1 MAYLPNTQAD
11 IAAMLRRIGVKSF
24 EELVADIPPEIRSRA
39 EIKLPT
45 GLSELETVKKVGE
58 LAGINRPASAMASF
72 LGGGAYD
79 HYVPAAV
86 DHILLRSEFYTA
98 YTPYQAEVSQ
108 GTLQAIYEFQSL
120 IAELTGMDVAN
131 ASMYDGATAL
141 TEAGLMACSHT
152 KRKKLIISGT
162 VHPEYLEVLKT
173 YCRGLNIEIAEIPW
187 KDGVTSLEELERTI
201 DDKTAAVLV
210 QHPNFLGALEPVEE
224 MSDIAHRK
232 GALLVVSADPISLGI
247 LKAPGSYGADI
258 ATGEGQPLG
267 IPLGLGG
274 PYLGLLAAK
283 NSLLRLMPGRIVGL
297 TTDSQ
302 GREGLVLTM
311 QAREQHIR
319 REKASSNI
327 CSNQALC
334 ALAATVYLSLMGR
347 DGIKQAAEL
356 CLQKSHYLAEQL
368 GPAFKAPFFKEFVYK
383 TNRPASQVLAELR
396 QKGILAG
403 LDLGRFF
410 KQLEGHLLISVTEK
424 RTKDELDLL
433 IRELSK

>member
-1 MAYLPNTQAD
+1 MPYIANTPENIQE
-11 IAAMLRRIGVKSF
+11 MLARIGVKDF
-24 EELVADIPPEIRSRA
+24 KELIADIPQDILLKS
-39 EIKLPT
+39 KLDLPPA
-45 GLSELETVKKVGE
+45 LSEMEAAKE
-58 LAGINRPASAMASF
+58 ISGISKANRPAGEMISF

-79 HYVPAAV
+79 HYIPAAV
-86 DHILLRSEFYTA
+86 DHILSRPEFYTA

-108 GTLQAIYEFQSL
+108 GTLQVIWEFQSL
-120 IAELTGMDVAN
+120 IAALTGMDVAN

-162 VHPEYLEVLKT
+162 VHPEYREVLKT

-187 KDGVTSLEELERTI
+187 KDGVTSLEELERNI
-201 DDKTAAVLV
+201 DDKTAAVLI

-224 MSDIAHRK
+224 MSDIAHK
-232 GALLVVSADPISLGI
+232 NGALFVVSADPISLGI

-258 ATGEGQPLG
+258 VTGEGQPLG
-267 IPLGLGG
+267 IPMGLGG

-283 NSLLRLMPGRIVGL
+283 NPLLRLMPGRIVGL
-297 TTDSQ
+297 TTDNQ

-334 ALAATVYLSLMGR
+334 ALAATVYMSLMGR
-347 DGIKQAAEL
+347 DGIKQVAEL
-356 CLQKSHYLAEQL
+356 CLQKSHYLAQNLE
-368 GPAFKAPFFKEFVYK
+368 PAFKAPFFKEFVYK
-383 TNRPASQVLAELR
+383 TKRPTPQVLAELK
-396 QKGILAG
+396 QKGIIAG

-424 RTKDELDLL
+424 RTREELDLL
-433 IRELSK
+433 IQALTK

>member
-1 MAYLPNTQAD
+1 MPYIANTPENIQD
-11 IAAMLRRIGVKSF
+11 MLARIGVKDF
-24 EELVADIPPEIRSRA
+24 NELIADIPRDILLKS
-39 EIKLPT
+39 KLDLPAP
-45 GLSELETVKKVGE
+45 LSEMEAVREITGISK
-58 LAGINRPASAMASF
+58 INRPAGEMISF

-79 HYVPAAV
+79 HYIPAAV
-86 DHILLRSEFYTA
+86 DHILSRPEFYTA

-108 GTLQAIYEFQSL
+108 GTLQVIWEFQSL
-120 IAELTGMDVAN
+120 IAALTGMDVAN

-152 KRKKLIISGT
+152 KRKKLIISST
-162 VHPEYLEVLKT
+162 VHPDYREVLKT

-201 DDKTAAVLV
+201 DDKTAAVLI

-224 MSDIAHRK
+224 ISDIAHKK

-258 ATGEGQPLG
+258 VTGEGQPLG
-267 IPLGLGG
+267 IPMGLGG

-297 TTDSQ
+297 TNDSQ

-383 TNRPASQVLAELR
+383 TNRPAPQVLAELR

>member
-1 MAYLPNTQAD
+1 MPYIANTPENVQE
-11 IAAMLRRIGVKSF
+11 MLARIGVKNF
-24 EELVADIPPEIRSRA
+24 NELIADIPQDILLKSRLD
-39 EIKLPT
+39 LPAP
-45 GLSELETVKKVGE
+45 LSEMEAAREITGISK
-58 LAGINRPASAMASF
+58 INRPAGEMISF

-79 HYVPAAV
+79 HYIPAAV
-86 DHILLRSEFYTA
+86 DHILSRPEFYTA

-108 GTLQAIYEFQSL
+108 GTLQAIWEFQSL
-120 IAELTGMDVAN
+120 IAALTGMEVAN

>member
-1 MAYLPNTQAD
+1 
-11 IAAMLRRIGVKSF
+11 
-24 EELVADIPPEIRSRA
+24 
-39 EIKLPT
+39 
-45 GLSELETVKKVGE
+45 
-58 LAGINRPASAMASF
+58 
-72 LGGGAYD
+72 
-79 HYVPAAV
+79 
-86 DHILLRSEFYTA
+86 
-98 YTPYQAEVSQ
+98 
-108 GTLQAIYEFQSL
+108 
-120 IAELTGMDVAN
+120 
-131 ASMYDGATAL
+131 MYDGATAL

>member
-1 MAYLPNTQAD
+1 MPYIANTPENIQE
-11 IAAMLRRIGVKSF
+11 MLARIGVKDF
-24 EELVADIPPEIRSRA
+24 KELIADIPQDIFLKSQLD
-39 EIKLPT
+39 LPAP
-45 GLSELETVKKVGE
+45 LSEMEAAKEISGISKSNKPAGE
-58 LAGINRPASAMASF
+58 MISF

-79 HYVPAAV
+79 HYIPAAV
-86 DHILLRSEFYTA
+86 DHILSRPEFYTA

-108 GTLQAIYEFQSL
+108 GTLQVIWEFQSL
-120 IAELTGMDVAN
+120 IAALTGMDVAN

-141 TEAGLMACSHT
+141 AEAGLMTCGHT
-152 KRKKLIISGT
+152 KRKKLVISST
-162 VHPEYLEVLKT
+162 VHPDYREVLKT

-187 KDGVTSLEELERTI
+187 KDGVTSLDELEKTI

-210 QHPNFLGALEPVEE
+210 QHPNFFGALEPVEE
-224 MSDIAHRK
+224 MSAIAHK
-232 GALLVVSADPISLGI
+232 NGALFVVSADPLSLGI

-258 ATGEGQPLG
+258 VTGEGQPLG
-267 IPLGLGG
+267 IPMGLGG

-283 NSLLRLMPGRIVGL
+283 NPLLRLMPGRIVGQ

-334 ALAATVYLSLMGR
+334 ALAATVYMSLMGR
-347 DGIKQAAEL
+347 DGIKQVAEL
-356 CLQKSHYLAEQL
+356 CLQKSHYLAEHL
-368 GPAFKAPFFKEFVYK
+368 EPAFSAPFFKEFVYK
-383 TNRPASQVLAELR
+383 TKRPSAQVLTELK

-424 RTKDELDLL
+424 RTREELDLL
-433 IRELSK
+433 IQALTK

>member
-1 MAYLPNTQAD
+1 
-11 IAAMLRRIGVKSF
+11 MLARIGVKDF
-24 EELVADIPPEIRSRA
+24 KELISDIPQDILLKS
-39 EIKLPT
+39 KLDLPAA
-45 GLSELETVKKVGE
+45 LSEMEAAKE
-58 LAGINRPASAMASF
+58 IAGISRSNRPAGEMISF

-79 HYVPAAV
+79 HYIPAAV
-86 DHILLRSEFYTA
+86 DHILSRPEFYTA

-108 GTLQAIYEFQSL
+108 GTLQVIWEFQSL
-120 IAELTGMDVAN
+120 VTALTGMEVAN

-141 TEAGLMACSHT
+141 TEAGLMACGHT
-152 KRKKLIISGT
+152 KRKKLVVSGA

-173 YCRGLNIEIAEIPW
+173 YGRGQNLEIAQIPW
-187 KDGVTSLEELERTI
+187 QDGVTDLKELEKAL
-201 DDKTAAVLV
+201 DDKTAALLV
-210 QHPNFLGALEPVEE
+210 QHPNFFGALEPVEE
-224 MSDIAHRK
+224 MSDMAHKK

-247 LKAPGSYGADI
+247 IKQPGSYGADI
-258 ATGEGQPLG
+258 VTGEGQPLG
-267 IPLGLGG
+267 IPMGLGG

-283 NSLLRLMPGRIVGL
+283 NALLRLMPGRIVGL
-297 TTDSQ
+297 TSDSQ

-347 DGIKQAAEL
+347 DGIRQTAEL
-356 CLQKSHYLAEQL
+356 CLQKSHYLAERL
-368 GPAFKAPFFKEFVYK
+368 EPAFKPPFFKEFVHK
-383 TNRPASQVLAELR
+383 TRRPTPQVLADLK
-396 QKGILAG
+396 QKGIIAG
-403 LDLGRFF
+403 LDMGRFF

-424 RTKDELDLL
+424 RTREELDLL

>member
-1 MAYLPNTQAD
+1 MPYIANTPENVQE
-11 IAAMLRRIGVKSF
+11 MLARIGVKNF
-24 EELVADIPPEIRSRA
+24 NELIADIPQDILLKSQLD
-39 EIKLPT
+39 LPAP
-45 GLSELETVKKVGE
+45 LSEMEAAREITGISK
-58 LAGINRPASAMASF
+58 INRPAGEMISF

-79 HYVPAAV
+79 HYIPAAV
-86 DHILLRSEFYTA
+86 DHILSRPEFYTA

-108 GTLQAIYEFQSL
+108 GTLQAIWEFQSL
-120 IAELTGMDVAN
+120 IAALTGMEVAN